1 MGQLLVSAEK
11 AGICHPLKCQLLE
24 QQQDPQVHSICL
36 VFYANLPS
44 QTALEESLH
53 ETSPF

>member
-11 AGICHPLKCQLLE
+11 AGIRHPLKCQLLE

-53 ETSPF
+53 ETPAF

>member
-1 MGQLLVSAEK
+1 MGQLLVSVEK
-11 AGICHPLKCQLLE
+11 AGICHPLTCQLLE

-53 ETSPF
+53 ES